1 MAGRIPRTG
10 LVSAPAMPFIQRYLF
25 KQMLVPTLAAT
36 FALGGV
42 AVLSNSLQL
51 LNLVVSERQDALMFI
66 RLVLYTIP
74 FLFAFVIPI
83 TAFIAVLF
91 ALNKLYTEQEIVVCF
106 ASGMSRWEVAS
117 PVMRLSAYTAL
128 LMLVVNL
135 WIAPVCQRAFREE
148 LFTAR
153 SDLAA
158 SLVKEGEF
166 TDSAKGLTVYAQK
179 VDSGGILHN
188 LFVYQPKPDGSSA
201 TFDARTGIITHIHG
215 VPALVMRK
223 GSNEQFSPTGT
234 LNFLDFDEDTLDLTP
249 YINTED
255 KLAYKPSDMYLHELV
270 LPDPGVK
277 IAKNERKKM
286 LAEANAR
293 LSSPLYIPTFVMFAL
308 LAVIGGAFSRMGYA
322 RQIGLAALAALLVR
336 LFGVTIQ
343 AACENT
349 PWLNILQY
357 LVPVVPGFWA
367 ARRLF
372 RAPDTKGRTVAGY
385 GGGQL
390 TPLGA

>member
-1 MAGRIPRTG
+1 
-10 LVSAPAMPFIQRYLF
+10 
-25 KQMLVPTLAAT
+25 
-36 FALGGV
+36 
-42 AVLSNSLQL
+42 
-51 LNLVVSERQDALMFI
+51 
-66 RLVLYTIP
+66 VLYTIP

-117 PVMRLSAYTAL
+117 PVMRLSAYAAL

-135 WIAPVCQRAFREE
+135 WISPVCQRAFREE
-148 LFTAR
+148 LFAAR

-166 TDSAKGLTVYAQK
+166 TDSPKGLTVYAQK
-179 VDSGGILHN
+179 VDANGVLHN
-188 LFVYQPKPDGSSA
+188 LFVYQPKPDGASA
-201 TFDARTGIITHIHG
+201 TFDARTGVITHIHG
-215 VPALVMRK
+215 VPALIMRR

-249 YINTED
+249 YINTDE

-277 IAKNERKKM
+277 LLKNERKKM

-293 LSSPLYIPTFVMFAL
+293 LSSPLYIPTFVIFAL
-308 LAVIGGAFSRMGYA
+308 LAVIGGSFSRMGYA
-322 RQIGLAALAALLVR
+322 RQIGMAALAALLVR

-357 LVPVVPGFWA
+357 VVPVVPGLWA

-372 RAPDTKGRTVAGY
+372 SEPKAKTRTVAGY
-385 GGGQL
+385 GGAQL

>member
-1 MAGRIPRTG
+1 
-10 LVSAPAMPFIQRYLF
+10 MPFIQRYLF
-25 KQMLVPTLAAT
+25 KQMLVPTIAAT
-36 FALGGV
+36 GALGGV

-51 LNLVVSERQDALMFI
+51 LNLVVSERQSAMMFI

-117 PVMRLSAYTAL
+117 PVMRLAAYTAL

-135 WIAPVCQRAFREE
+135 WVAPVCQRAFREE
-148 LFTAR
+148 LFAAR

-179 VDSGGILHN
+179 VDSNGILHN
-188 LFVYQPKPDGSSA
+188 LFVYQPKPDGGSA

-215 VPALVMRK
+215 VPALVMRR

-234 LNFLDFDEDTLDLTP
+234 LNYLDFDEDTLDLTP
-249 YINTED
+249 YINTEE

-270 LPDPGVK
+270 FPDPGVK
-277 IAKNERKKM
+277 LLKNERKKM
-286 LAEANAR
+286 LAEANSR

-308 LAVIGGAFSRMGYA
+308 LAVIGGSFNRMGYA
-322 RQIGLAALAALLVR
+322 RQIGMAALAALLVR

-357 LVPVVPGFWA
+357 LVPIIPGIWA

-372 RAPDTKGRTVAGY
+372 IAPKAKPKSVVGY
-385 GGGQL
+385 GGAQL

>member
-1 MAGRIPRTG
+1 
-10 LVSAPAMPFIQRYLF
+10 MPFIQRYLF
-25 KQMLVPTLAAT
+25 KQMLVPTIAAT
-36 FALGGV
+36 CALGGV

-51 LNLVVSERQDALMFI
+51 LNLVVSERQNAVMFL

-106 ASGMSRWEVAS
+106 ASGMSRWQVAS
-117 PVMRLSAYTAL
+117 PVMRLAAYTAL

-148 LFTAR
+148 LFAAR

-166 TDSAKGLTVYAQK
+166 TDSAKGLTVYAQT
-179 VDSGGILHN
+179 VDSGGLLHN

-201 TFDARTGIITHIHG
+201 TFDARTGIVTHIHG
-215 VPALVMRK
+215 VPALVMRR
-223 GSNEQFSPTGT
+223 GSREEFSPTGT
-234 LNFLDFDEDTLDLTP
+234 LDFLDFDENTLDLTP
-249 YINTED
+249 YINTEE
-255 KLAYKPSDMYLHELV
+255 KLTYKPSDMYLHELI

-277 IAKNERKKM
+277 LVKNERKKM
-286 LAEANAR
+286 IAEANAR

-308 LAVIGGAFSRMGYA
+308 LAVIGGSFNRMGYA

-349 PWLNILQY
+349 VWLNVLQY
-357 LVPVVPGFWA
+357 VVPIAPGIWA
-367 ARRLF
+367 ARTLF
-372 RAPDTKGRTVAGY
+372 NERQAKPKTVAGY
-385 GGGQL
+385 GGAQL